1 MAHLGNETGERV
13 LLAAV
18 VLLLLSRCSANFKP
32 RADDGSRLLINMLP
46 GSTTLGEQFKQHT
59 FPYLSMAYFL
69 PNPYFEFQFPPFP
82 KGAKKVKSLDTA
94 SPGKAKEI
102 WLPGVG
108 EVVRFAEDFD
118 ELCPP
123 SDSTKAPENATAVF
137 KEHIWRGDRLSNPP
151 PYNLRIE
158 DLVDVFDKYRE
169 PNRTVCIFV
178 KPCFVL
184 NVVSNSENHEFQQ
197 KVIRNVGPTTQ
208 AWAYFTAA
216 NPRPFAWTDA
226 LYVHVRYDM
235 YRCCNGNIE
244 DPHSYGY
251 CSPKFEGMLCVGPTY
266 SGGRT
271 RGTNPAAAAAAP
283 KNTCFDG
290 VHCLVEAKAFVQGIR
305 DHAARLGNAAGRGGG
320 AGDRGGGSVAPVV
333 LSVPPMLPARVRD
346 AIYADSRAA
355 RPFHSDTLGNWANF
369 LNMEAAYRAKY
380 FYADVATLWTHLPSQ
395 RRRLSRRPTI
405 HFHGSSRTSI
415 EIT

>member
-1 MAHLGNETGERV
+1 VHVGVYWR
-13 LLAAV
+13 
-18 VLLLLSRCSANFKP
+18 R
-32 RADDGSRLLINMLP
+32 
-46 GSTTLGEQFKQHT
+46 
-59 FPYLSMAYFL
+59 
-69 PNPYFEFQFPPFP
+69 PFP

-169 PNRTVCIFV
+169 PNRTVCLFV
-178 KPCFVL
+178 HPHSVL
-184 NVVSNSENHEFQQ
+184 NVVSKPEKHEFMQ
-197 KVIRNVGPTTQ
+197 KVMLNVGPTAQ
-208 AWAYFTAA
+208 AWAVFTAA
-216 NPRPFAWTDA
+216 NPKPFAWSDA
-226 LYVHVRYDM
+226 IYVHVRYDM
-235 YRCCNGNIE
+235 YACCNGHID

-290 VHCLVEAKAFVQGIR
+290 VHCLVEAKAFVRDIR
-305 DHAARLGNAAGRGGG
+305 NHAARLGNATKGGG
-320 AGDRGGGSVAPVV
+320 GGGNSGASGGSVGPVV
-333 LSVPPMLPARVRD
+333 LSLPPLLPARVRD
-346 AIYADSRAA
+346 SIYAASGAV
-355 RPFHSDTLGNWANF
+355 RPFESETLGNWANF
-369 LNMEAAYRAKY
+369 MNMEAAFRSRIL
-380 FYADVATLWTHLPSQ
+380 YADVGTLWTNVPGLRRSLNQ
-395 RRRLSRRPTI
+395 RPLYRFR
-405 HFHGSSRTSI
+405 GKSRTSI